1 MDDALKRAEA
11 AVAANPKLTALTV
24 RAMAGELHLM
34 RGDEFFARRRP
45 HQAPEDWTLD
55 YCRNWDVWECCCF
68 VGGLEECFDF
78 LAEDDHY
85 LFWER

>member
-1 MDDALKRAEA
+1 MENALKRAEA

-24 RAMAGELHLM
+24 QAMAGELHLM
-34 RGDEFFARRRP
+34 RGDEFFARLRQ

-55 YCRNWDVWECCCF
+55 YCRNGEVWDCSCF
-68 VGGLEECFDF
+68 VGKLEECLDF

-85 LFWER
+85 LISER